1 MMIKVA
7 VVSSVCLLLGVLFL
21 SPTPAFEEDDKDRFS
36 YAAQVTCGTDPPA
49 GILRIVPGQYAT
61 AIHIQNPTDVPIT
74 FRKRLALTFPDKD
87 FGSAQKPGLVS
98 EWIQDTLEPGEAL
111 EVDCGEMPG
120 EFFPGVGFPPYIQ
133 SLLVINS
140 PRSLDVTAVYTTAS
154 IDQDGNLSV
163 QSIDVEEVR
172 ERRIKGR

>member
-1 MMIKVA
+1 MKIVA
-7 VVSSVCLLLGVLFL
+7 VSSVCLLLAVLFL
-21 SPTPAFEEDDKDRFS
+21 SPSPAFEGNEGDKYS
-36 YAAQVTCGTDPPA
+36 YAAQVTCGTDPPP

-61 AIHIQNPTDVPIT
+61 AVHIHNPTGVTVT

-98 EWIQDTLEPGEAL
+98 EWIEDTLEEGEAL
-111 EVDCGEMPG
+111 EVDCGEIPG
-120 EFFPGVGFPPYIQ
+120 EFFPGVDFPPYIQ
-133 SLLVINS
+133 GMLVINS
-140 PRSLDVTAVYTTAS
+140 PDSLDVTAVYTTAS
-154 IDQDGNLSV
+154 IDQDGNLKV